1 MGENYNVINAKI
13 MKMFIKTNFKDEN
26 KIKKMKNLYQ
36 NPIYIC
42 ICWWSKIY
50 RFLVKNWRTQ
60 EMCHVNC
67 IFFGPF
73 LGNVQLASIINKGYV
88 QQILG
93 RENIFDPPIL
103 DQLQKGPS

>member
-1 MGENYNVINAKI
+1 
-13 MKMFIKTNFKDEN
+13 
-26 KIKKMKNLYQ
+26 
-36 NPIYIC
+36 
-42 ICWWSKIY
+42 
-50 RFLVKNWRTQ
+50 
-60 EMCHVNC
+60 MCHVNC

-103 DQLQKGPS
+103 DQLQKDPS